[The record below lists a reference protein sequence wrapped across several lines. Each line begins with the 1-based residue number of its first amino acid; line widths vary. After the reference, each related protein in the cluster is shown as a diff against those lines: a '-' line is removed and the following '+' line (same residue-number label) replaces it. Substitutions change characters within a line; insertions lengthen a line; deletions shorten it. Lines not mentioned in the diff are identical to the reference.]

1 MYFENIAKNPN
12 VKRFDK
18 IYGHPKITLAD
29 HNFLSKKK
37 NDQNNYVF
45 CSVCLSLVF
54 TLSIYY
60 KTGLGE
66 MLRENSLQS
75 ALFFTGLPFGSFG
88 ISYKYYSWQI
98 EKSLQKAGLY
108 EKYSI
113 K

>member
-12 VKRFDK
+12 VKPFDK
-18 IYGHPKITLAD
+18 IYAHPKITLAD

-37 NDQNNYVF
+37 NDQNTYVF
-45 CSVCLSLVF
+45 SSVCFSLAFGLGV
-54 TLSIYY
+54 YY
-60 KTGLGE
+60 KTRFGE
-66 MLRENSLQS
+66 FLRENSLHS

-88 ISYKYYSWQI
+88 ISYKYYNWQI